1 MKAKMNKGIFKESL
15 ENISKK
21 LFSEHAEIILELIG
35 DSSGIYALYDDN
47 ELYYVGRASNLKRR
61 INQHLKDRHDSQWTH
76 FSLFLI
82 KRDDY
87 IGDIE
92 SLLIRIAEPVGN
104 RVKPR
109 GRDSKQMVKKL
120 KSLLDKKHRDNVR
133 ELIAG
138 RTTRIS
144 KIKKKGRREIKGLVQ
159 KRTPIYKTYK
169 GIEHKAILTPAGTI
183 IYKNKK
189 YNSPTDAAIQVVDRK
204 AVNGWYF
211 WIIKNGKG
219 EWVRLSD
226 YRP

>member
-120 KSLLDKKHRDNVR
+120 KSLLDKKHRDSVR

-138 RTTRIS
+138 RTRKNAKS
-144 KIKKKGRREIKGLVQ
+144 KRLHVGRPQGVFWHPCLRPQSFTQTSHLV
-159 KRTPIYKTYK
+159 
-169 GIEHKAILTPAGTI
+169 
-183 IYKNKK
+183 
-189 YNSPTDAAIQVVDRK
+189 DAFCSNCSATWD
-204 AVNGWYF
+204 
-211 WIIKNGKG
+211 
-219 EWVRLSD
+219 
-226 YRP
+226 

>member
-1 MKAKMNKGIFKESL
+1 MKVKKSKGIFKESL
-15 ENISKK
+15 ESISKK

-104 RVKPR
+104 RVRPK

-120 KSLLDKKHRDNVR
+120 KSLLNKKHRDNVK

-138 RTTRIS
+138 RTTRIT
-144 KIKKKGRREIKGLVQ
+144 KIIKKVRREIKGYVQ

-189 YNSPTDAAIQVVDRK
+189 YSSPTEAAMQVVDRK

-211 WIIKNGKG
+211 WMIKNSKG
-219 EWVRLSD
+219 EWVRLGE
-226 YRP
+226 YK

>member
-87 IGDIE
+87 MGDIE

-104 RVKPR
+104 IVKPR
-109 GRDSKQMVKKL
+109 GRDSKLMVKKL

-189 YNSPTDAAIQVVDRK
+189 YNSPTEAAIQVVDRK

-211 WIIKNGKG
+211 WMIKNGKG
-219 EWVRLSD
+219 EWVRLCD
-226 YRP
+226 YK

>member
-109 GRDSKQMVKKL
+109 GRDSKLMVKKL

-189 YNSPTDAAIQVVDRK
+189 YNSPTEAAIQVVDRK

-211 WIIKNGKG
+211 WMIKNGKG
-219 EWVRLSD
+219 EWVRLCD
-226 YRP
+226 YK